1 MRPACDSVRRAR
13 PLLGTFVEITAT
25 GRPAATLHAAIDAA
39 FRAIA
44 TVHRL
49 MSFHEASSDVSRV
62 NRHAA
67 TTAVA
72 VHPWTYAVLT
82 TAADLFRRSDG
93 VFDVTVA
100 PELQAL
106 GVLPRAVDES
116 PITTRPRTDR
126 AIELLSGH
134 RVRFGEPGIRID
146 LGGIAKGFAVD
157 RAIDVLTDAGIPGGL
172 VNAGGDLAS
181 FGPDGHRVHLRDPRD
196 PRRVLGTVTVK
207 AAGLATTGGRFD
219 PFIGI
224 GARWSEVVDPRCA
237 AAAPAI
243 VGVTVRAPSCTIAD
257 ALTKVVMI
265 GGERALAVL
274 DHYRASAM
282 FSLPDG
288 DLTMT
293 SDWADALQLDHS
305 SFLIC
310 CAR

>member
-13 PLLGTFVEITAT
+13 PLLGTFVEIAVT

-39 FRAIA
+39 FGAVA

-49 MSFHEASSDVSRV
+49 MSFHEASSDVSRI

-93 VFDVTVA
+93 LFDVTVA

-106 GVLPRAVDES
+106 GVLPRAVDET

-134 RVRFGEPGIRID
+134 RVGFGELGIRID

-157 RAIDVLTDAGIPGGL
+157 RAVDALAEAGIPGGL

-196 PRRVLGTVTVK
+196 PRRVLGAVTVK
-207 AAGLATTGGRFD
+207 EAALASTGGRFD
-219 PFIGI
+219 PFVGI
-224 GARWSEVVDPRCA
+224 RAQRSAVVDPRCVA
-237 AAAPAI
+237 GAPPV

-265 GGERALAVL
+265 GGESSLAVL
-274 DHYRASAM
+274 DHYGASAIC
-282 FSLPDG
+282 SLPDG
-288 DLTMT
+288 ALTMT
-293 SDWADALQLDHS
+293 SDWADALQLV
-305 SFLIC
+305 
-310 CAR
+310 A

>member
-25 GRPAATLHAAIDAA
+25 GRPTATLHAAIDEA
-39 FRAIA
+39 FETVA

-49 MSFHEASSDVSRV
+49 MSFHEASSDVSRI

-93 VFDVTVA
+93 LFDVTVA

-106 GVLPRAVDES
+106 GVLPRAVDET

-157 RAIDVLTDAGIPGGL
+157 RAVDALTEAGIPGGL

-196 PRRVLGTVTVK
+196 PRRVLGAVTVK
-207 AAGLATTGGRFD
+207 EAALATTGGRFD
-219 PFIGI
+219 PFVGI
-224 GARWSEVVDPRCA
+224 RAQRPAVVDPRCV
-237 AAAPAI
+237 AAAPPV

-265 GGERALAVL
+265 GGESSLAVL
-274 DHYRASAM
+274 GHYGASAIC
-282 FSLPDG
+282 SLPDG
-288 DLTMT
+288 ALTMT
-293 SDWADALQLDHS
+293 SDWAEALQRV
-305 SFLIC
+305 
-310 CAR
+310 A

>member
-25 GRPAATLHAAIDAA
+25 GRPAAILHAAVDAA
-39 FRAIA
+39 FAAVA

-49 MSFHEASSDVSRV
+49 MSLHEATSDVSRV

-82 TAADLFRRSDG
+82 TAADLSRRSDG

-100 PELQAL
+100 PALQAL
-106 GVLPRAVDES
+106 GVLPRAVDET
-116 PITTRPRTDR
+116 PCPTRPRAGC
-126 AIELLSGH
+126 AIQLLSDS
-134 RVRFGEPGIRID
+134 RVRFGEPGTRID

-157 RAIDVLTDAGIPGGL
+157 RAIDVLADAGLPGGI
-172 VNAGGDLAS
+172 VNAGGDLAG

-196 PRRVLGTVTVK
+196 PRRVMGTVMVK
-207 AAGLATTGGRFD
+207 DAALATTGGRFD
-219 PFIGI
+219 PFVGT
-224 GARWSEVVDPRCA
+224 GAHRSAVIDPRCVA
-237 AAAPAI
+237 AVPAI
-243 VGVTVRAPSCTIAD
+243 VGVTVRAPSCTMAD

-265 GGERALAVL
+265 EGESALAVL
-274 DHYRASAM
+274 DHYSASAV

-288 DLTMT
+288 ALTMT
-293 SDWADALQLDHS
+293 SDWADALQLV
-305 SFLIC
+305 
-310 CAR
+310 A

>member
-1 MRPACDSVRRAR
+1 MPPACASVRRAR

-39 FRAIA
+39 FGAVA

-49 MSFHEASSDVSRV
+49 MSFHEAASDVSRV

-67 TTAVA
+67 TTAIT

-82 TAADLFRRSDG
+82 AAADLSRRSDG
-93 VFDVTVA
+93 LFDVTVA

-106 GVLPRAVDES
+106 GVLPRAVDET

-157 RAIDVLTDAGIPGGL
+157 RAIDVLTEAGIPGGL

-181 FGPDGHRVHLRDPRD
+181 FGSDGHRVHLRDPRD
-196 PRRVLGTVTVK
+196 PRRTLGAVTVK
-207 AAGLATTGGRFD
+207 NAGLATTGGRFD
-219 PFIGI
+219 PFLGI
-224 GARWSEVVDPRCA
+224 RARRSAVIDPRGV
-237 AAAPAI
+237 AAAPPV
-243 VGVTVRAPSCTIAD
+243 VGVTVRAPSCTMAD

-265 GGERALAVL
+265 GGESSLAVL
-274 DHYRASAM
+274 DHYGASAICC
-282 FSLPDG
+282 LPG
-288 DLTMT
+288 GALTMT
-293 SDWADALQLDHS
+293 SDWANALQLV
-305 SFLIC
+305 
-310 CAR
+310 A